1 MNTTQAQNISM
12 PFLMDVTPKTQ
23 MEECP
28 VTNFHY
34 DAYTQTV
41 YYMGGQTIGTK
52 SFAVETTVK
61 KGGGHY
67 SDPKNKIDDTKR
79 K

>member
-1 MNTTQAQNISM
+1 M
-12 PFLMDVTPKTQ
+12 
-23 MEECP
+23 
-28 VTNFHY
+28 TNFHY